1 MKFGNLNEVFENE
14 KTIYEKID
22 DINKEHMLLESQKKQ
37 GKFSKL
43 LTTLSRYGM
52 TYTDQVLKNMQAIP
66 ADRNLQNKEDIGY
79 HQSLYQGWDNSWTPK
94 KEEDKSY
101 SEKALIEKV
110 RVLRKMAT
118 QPELEDI
125 LDILANECIVY
136 DNDESYIA
144 TPFMD
149 TALIQELNEKSA
161 EEIRRC
167 VDTSFYKLYMLLD
180 LKRNAWSLFKR
191 WLIDGVLAFE
201 IVYDDLEH
209 PKSIIGIIP
218 IDPTIITRKVDQDG
232 TEKWIMFKD
241 MVGLERTLLSSQII
255 YVKYSER
262 DDGVDRQSYLERL
275 IRPFNIYRIIE
286 QAQIIWTTTQASF
299 KMMFTIP
306 VAGMNKARGL
316 QTLQSAMNR
325 YKEEITFNSETGEL
339 LTNGKVNQIFN
350 KEYWMPENENGKPEI
365 ETLVD
370 NGPQLNDSDQLTY
383 HLNKLYKISKIPL
396 GRFDKDAQ
404 ATWFGS
410 DPTAVLRDEINF
422 GRFVNRLRA
431 TWAEIIL
438 KPLRI
443 QVSLSIPDI
452 KNDKRIL
459 DAISLRFN
467 TYNQFTEMMEIEIDT
482 KRVEFIQTMHDS
494 LTTQDAEGN
503 DVSFFSQKFLVLKYL
518 KMSEADLELNQK
530 YLLEEKF
537 KKKSGNDEEEE
548 DTGGAD
554 EEENAP
560 EDDMGNED
568 EGSAEDE
575 KGNDLD
581 SEMLGDV
588 QPESSETTEK

>member
-1 MKFGNLNEVFENE
+1 MKFGNLNEVFDNE

-37 GKFSKL
+37 GKLSKL

-180 LKRNAWSLFKR
+180 FKRNAWSLFKR

-255 YVKYSER
+255 YIKYSER

-431 TWAEIIL
+431 TWSEIIL

-503 DVSFFSQKFLVLKYL
+503 DVSFFSEKFLVLKYL
-518 KMSEADLELNQK
+518 KMSEADLELNEK

-537 KKKSGNDEEEE
+537 KKKSGNEEEEE

>member
-1 MKFGNLNEVFENE
+1 MKFGNLNEVFDNE

-404 ATWFGS
+404 STWFGS

-503 DVSFFSQKFLVLKYL
+503 DVSFFSEKFLVLKYL
-518 KMSEADLELNQK
+518 KMSEADLELNEK

-568 EGSAEDE
+568 EGSVEDE

>member
-52 TYTDQVLKNMQAIP
+52 TYTDQVLKNMQAVP

-503 DVSFFSQKFLVLKYL
+503 DVSFFSEKFLVLKYL
-518 KMSEADLELNQK
+518 KMSEADLELNEK

-568 EGSAEDE
+568 EGSVEDE

>member
-1 MKFGNLNEVFENE
+1 MKFGNLNEVFDNE

-52 TYTDQVLKNMQAIP
+52 TYTDQVLKNMQAVP

-180 LKRNAWSLFKR
+180 FKRNAWSLFKR

-422 GRFVNRLRA
+422 GRFVNRLRS

-518 KMSEADLELNQK
+518 KMSEADLELNEK

-537 KKKSGNDEEEE
+537 KKKSGNGEEEE

-575 KGNDLD
+575 KSNDLD

>member
-1 MKFGNLNEVFENE
+1 MKFGNLNEVFDNE

-255 YVKYSER
+255 YIKYSER

-431 TWAEIIL
+431 TWSEIIL

-503 DVSFFSQKFLVLKYL
+503 DVSFFSEKFLVLKYL
-518 KMSEADLELNQK
+518 KMSEADLELNEK

-537 KKKSGNDEEEE
+537 KKKSGNEEEEE

>member
-537 KKKSGNDEEEE
+537 KKKSGNEEEEE

-575 KGNDLD
+575 NNNDLD

>member
-1 MKFGNLNEVFENE
+1 MKFGNLNEVFDNE

-43 LTTLSRYGM
+43 LTALSRYGM
-52 TYTDQVLKNMQAIP
+52 TYTDQVLKNMQAVP

-101 SEKALIEKV
+101 SEKTLIEKV

-136 DNDESYIA
+136 DNDESYVA

-503 DVSFFSQKFLVLKYL
+503 DVSFFSEKFLVLKYL
-518 KMSEADLELNQK
+518 KMSEADLELNEK

-537 KKKSGNDEEEE
+537 KKKSGNGEEEE

>member
-422 GRFVNRLRA
+422 GRFVNRLRS

-518 KMSEADLELNQK
+518 KMSEADLELNEK

-568 EGSAEDE
+568 EGSVEDE
-575 KGNDLD
+575 KSNDLD

>member
-1 MKFGNLNEVFENE
+1 MKFGNLNEVFDNE

-43 LTTLSRYGM
+43 LTTLSKYGM

-422 GRFVNRLRA
+422 SRFVNRLRA
-431 TWAEIIL
+431 TWSEIIL

-482 KRVEFIQTMHDS
+482 KRIEFIQTMHDS

-503 DVSFFSQKFLVLKYL
+503 DVSFFSEKFLVLKYL
-518 KMSEADLELNQK
+518 KMSEADLELNEK

-548 DTGGAD
+548 DNGGAE
-554 EEENAP
+554 EEENTP
-560 EDDMGNED
+560 EDNANNED
-568 EGSAEDE
+568 EGGAEDE
-575 KGNDLD
+575 GSDNLD

>member
-43 LTTLSRYGM
+43 LTALSRYGM
-52 TYTDQVLKNMQAIP
+52 TYTDQVLKNMQAVP

-180 LKRNAWSLFKR
+180 FKRNAWSLFKR

-503 DVSFFSQKFLVLKYL
+503 DVSFFSEKFLVLKYL
-518 KMSEADLELNQK
+518 KMSEADLELNEK

>member
-37 GKFSKL
+37 GKLSKL

-537 KKKSGNDEEEE
+537 KKKSGNGEEEE

-575 KGNDLD
+575 KANDLD

>member
-255 YVKYSER
+255 YVKYFER

-518 KMSEADLELNQK
+518 KMSEADLELNEK

-537 KKKSGNDEEEE
+537 KKKSGNEEEEE

-568 EGSAEDE
+568 EGSVEDE

>member
-537 KKKSGNDEEEE
+537 KKKSGNGEEEE
-548 DTGGAD
+548 DTGGTD

-568 EGSAEDE
+568 EGSVEDE

>member
-1 MKFGNLNEVFENE
+1 MKFGNLNEVFDNE

-52 TYTDQVLKNMQAIP
+52 TYTDQVLKNMQAVP

-136 DNDESYIA
+136 DNDESYVA

-503 DVSFFSQKFLVLKYL
+503 DVSFFSEKFLVLKYL
-518 KMSEADLELNQK
+518 KMSEADLELNEK

-537 KKKSGNDEEEE
+537 KKKSGNEEEEE

>member
-431 TWAEIIL
+431 TWSEIIL

-503 DVSFFSQKFLVLKYL
+503 DVSFFSEKFLVLKYL
-518 KMSEADLELNQK
+518 KMSEADLELNEK

-568 EGSAEDE
+568 EGSVEDE

>member
-1 MKFGNLNEVFENE
+1 MKFGNLNEVFDNE

-43 LTTLSRYGM
+43 LTALSRYGM
-52 TYTDQVLKNMQAIP
+52 SYTDQVLKNMQAVP

-180 LKRNAWSLFKR
+180 FKRNAWSLFKR

-262 DDGVDRQSYLERL
+262 DDGVDKQSYLERL

-431 TWAEIIL
+431 TWSEIIL

-452 KNDKRIL
+452 KNDNRIL

-482 KRVEFIQTMHDS
+482 KRAEFIQTMHDS

-518 KMSEADLELNQK
+518 KMSEADLELNKK

-537 KKKSGNDEEEE
+537 KKKSGNEEEEE

-568 EGSAEDE
+568 EGSVEDE

>member
-1 MKFGNLNEVFENE
+1 MKFGNLNEVFDNE

-43 LTTLSRYGM
+43 LTALSRYGM
-52 TYTDQVLKNMQAIP
+52 TYTDQVLKNMQAVP

-136 DNDESYIA
+136 DNDESYVA

-431 TWAEIIL
+431 TWSEIIL

-503 DVSFFSQKFLVLKYL
+503 DVSFFSEKFLVLKYL
-518 KMSEADLELNQK
+518 KMSEADLELNEK

-537 KKKSGNDEEEE
+537 KKKSGNEEEEE

>member
-1 MKFGNLNEVFENE
+1 MKFGNLNEVFDNE

-43 LTTLSRYGM
+43 LTTLSKYGM

-66 ADRNLQNKEDIGY
+66 TDRNLQNKEDIGY

-94 KEEDKSY
+94 QEEDKSY

-136 DNDESYIA
+136 DNNESYIA

-180 LKRNAWSLFKR
+180 FKRNAWSLFKR

-241 MVGLERTLLSSQII
+241 MIGLERTLLSSQII

-431 TWAEIIL
+431 TWSEIIL

-503 DVSFFSQKFLVLKYL
+503 DVSFFSEKFLVLKYL
-518 KMSEADLELNQK
+518 KMSEADLELNEK

-537 KKKSGNDEEEE
+537 KKKSGNGEEEE
-548 DTGGAD
+548 DTGGAED
-554 EEENAP
+554 EENTL
-560 EDDMGNED
+560 EDNTNNED
-568 EGSAEDE
+568 EGGAEDE
-575 KGNDLD
+575 ENDNLD

>member
-1 MKFGNLNEVFENE
+1 MKFGNLNEVFDNE

-37 GKFSKL
+37 GKLSKL

-518 KMSEADLELNQK
+518 KMSEADLELNEK

-537 KKKSGNDEEEE
+537 KKKSGNGEEEE

>member
-1 MKFGNLNEVFENE
+1 MKFGNLNEVFDNE

-94 KEEDKSY
+94 NEEDKSY

-180 LKRNAWSLFKR
+180 FKRNAWSLFKR

-422 GRFVNRLRA
+422 SRFVNRLRA
-431 TWAEIIL
+431 TWSEIIL

-503 DVSFFSQKFLVLKYL
+503 DVSFFSEKFLVLKYL
-518 KMSEADLELNQK
+518 KMSEADLELNKK

-537 KKKSGNDEEEE
+537 KKKSGNGEEEE
-548 DTGGAD
+548 DTGGAED
-554 EEENAP
+554 EENTP
-560 EDDMGNED
+560 EDNTNNED
-568 EGSAEDE
+568 ESGVEDE
-575 KGNDLD
+575 ENDNLD

>member
-43 LTTLSRYGM
+43 LTALSRYGM
-52 TYTDQVLKNMQAIP
+52 TYTDQVLKNMQAVP

-431 TWAEIIL
+431 TWSEIIL

-494 LTTQDAEGN
+494 LTAQDDEGN

-518 KMSEADLELNQK
+518 KMSEADLELNEK

-537 KKKSGNDEEEE
+537 KKKSGNGEEEE

>member
-43 LTTLSRYGM
+43 LTALSRYGM
-52 TYTDQVLKNMQAIP
+52 TYTDQVLKNMQAVP

-191 WLIDGVLAFE
+191 WLIDGVIAFE

-255 YVKYSER
+255 YIKYSER

-431 TWAEIIL
+431 TWSEIIL

-459 DAISLRFN
+459 DAISLRFS

-482 KRVEFIQTMHDS
+482 KRAEFIQTMHDS

-503 DVSFFSQKFLVLKYL
+503 DVSFFSEKFLVLKYL
-518 KMSEADLELNQK
+518 KMSEADLELNEK

-537 KKKSGNDEEEE
+537 KKKSGNAEEEE

>member
-537 KKKSGNDEEEE
+537 KKKSGNGEEEE
-548 DTGGAD
+548 DTSGAD

>member
-43 LTTLSRYGM
+43 LTALSRYGM
-52 TYTDQVLKNMQAIP
+52 TYTDQVLKNMQAVP

-180 LKRNAWSLFKR
+180 FKRNAWSLFKR

-431 TWAEIIL
+431 TWSEIIL

-503 DVSFFSQKFLVLKYL
+503 DVSFFSEKFLVLKYL
-518 KMSEADLELNQK
+518 KMSEADLELNEK

-537 KKKSGNDEEEE
+537 KKKSGNGEEEE

>member
-1 MKFGNLNEVFENE
+1 MKFGNLNEVFDNE

-52 TYTDQVLKNMQAIP
+52 TYTDQVLKNMQAVP

-180 LKRNAWSLFKR
+180 FKRNAWSLFKR

-431 TWAEIIL
+431 TWSEIIL

-518 KMSEADLELNQK
+518 KMSEADLELNKK

-537 KKKSGNDEEEE
+537 KKKSGNNEEEE
-548 DTGGAD
+548 DTNSED

-568 EGSAEDE
+568 EGSVEDE
-575 KGNDLD
+575 KSNDLD

>member
-1 MKFGNLNEVFENE
+1 MKFGNLNEVFDNE

-43 LTTLSRYGM
+43 LTALSRYGM
-52 TYTDQVLKNMQAIP
+52 TYTDQVLKNMQAVP

-255 YVKYSER
+255 YIKYSER

-422 GRFVNRLRA
+422 GRFVNRLRS

-537 KKKSGNDEEEE
+537 KKKSGNGEEEE

>member
-1 MKFGNLNEVFENE
+1 
-14 KTIYEKID
+14 
-22 DINKEHMLLESQKKQ
+22 MLLESQKKQ

-52 TYTDQVLKNMQAIP
+52 TYTDQVLKNMQAVP

-79 HQSLYQGWDNSWTPK
+79 HQSLYQGWDSSWTPK

-180 LKRNAWSLFKR
+180 FKRNAWSLFKR

-431 TWAEIIL
+431 TWSEIIL

-494 LTTQDAEGN
+494 LTTQDDEGN

-518 KMSEADLELNQK
+518 KMSEADLELNEK

-537 KKKSGNDEEEE
+537 KKKSGNNEEEE
-548 DTGGAD
+548 DTSGAG

-568 EGSAEDE
+568 EGSVEDE

>member
-37 GKFSKL
+37 GKLSKL

-149 TALIQELNEKSA
+149 TALIQELNKKSA

-167 VDTSFYKLYMLLD
+167 IDTSFYKLYMLLD

-503 DVSFFSQKFLVLKYL
+503 DVSFFSEKFLVLKYL
-518 KMSEADLELNQK
+518 KMSEADLELNEK

-537 KKKSGNDEEEE
+537 KKKSGNGEEEE

>member
-1 MKFGNLNEVFENE
+1 MKFGNLNEVFDNE

-52 TYTDQVLKNMQAIP
+52 TYTDQVLKNMQAVP

-180 LKRNAWSLFKR
+180 FKRNAWSLFKR

-431 TWAEIIL
+431 TWSEIIL

-494 LTTQDAEGN
+494 LTTQDDEGN

-518 KMSEADLELNQK
+518 KMSEADLELNEK

-548 DTGGAD
+548 DTSGAG

-568 EGSAEDE
+568 EGSVEDE

>member
-1 MKFGNLNEVFENE
+1 MKFGNLNEVFDNE

-43 LTTLSRYGM
+43 LTALSRYGM
-52 TYTDQVLKNMQAIP
+52 TYTDQVLKNMQAVP

-255 YVKYSER
+255 YIKYSER

-431 TWAEIIL
+431 TWSEIIL

-503 DVSFFSQKFLVLKYL
+503 DVSFFSEKFLVLKYL
-518 KMSEADLELNQK
+518 KMSEADLELNEK

-537 KKKSGNDEEEE
+537 KKKSGNGEEEE

>member
-136 DNDESYIA
+136 DNDESYVA

-255 YVKYSER
+255 YIKYSER

-431 TWAEIIL
+431 TWSEIIL

-518 KMSEADLELNQK
+518 KMSEADLELNEK

-537 KKKSGNDEEEE
+537 KKKSGNAEEEE

-560 EDDMGNED
+560 EDNMGNED
-568 EGSAEDE
+568 DGSAEDE

>member
-43 LTTLSRYGM
+43 LTALSRYGM
-52 TYTDQVLKNMQAIP
+52 TYTDQVLKNMQAVP

-255 YVKYSER
+255 YIKYSER

-431 TWAEIIL
+431 TWSEIIL

-518 KMSEADLELNQK
+518 KMSEADLELNEK

-537 KKKSGNDEEEE
+537 KKKSGNGEEEE

>member
-1 MKFGNLNEVFENE
+1 MKFGNLNEVFDNE

-52 TYTDQVLKNMQAIP
+52 TYTDQVLKNMQAVP

-180 LKRNAWSLFKR
+180 FKRNAWSLFKR

-431 TWAEIIL
+431 TWSEIIL

-494 LTTQDAEGN
+494 LTTQDDEGN

-518 KMSEADLELNQK
+518 KMSEADLELNEK

-537 KKKSGNDEEEE
+537 KKKSGNNEEEE
-548 DTGGAD
+548 DTSGAG

-568 EGSAEDE
+568 EGSIEDE

>member
-1 MKFGNLNEVFENE
+1 MKFGNLNEVFDNE

-43 LTTLSRYGM
+43 LTALSRYGM
-52 TYTDQVLKNMQAIP
+52 TYTDQVLKNMQAVP

-136 DNDESYIA
+136 DNDESYVA
-144 TPFMD
+144 RPFMD

-209 PKSIIGIIP
+209 PKSIIGVIP
-218 IDPTIITRKVDQDG
+218 IDPTIITRKVDRDG

-431 TWAEIIL
+431 TWSEIIL

-518 KMSEADLELNQK
+518 KMSEADLELNEK

-537 KKKSGNDEEEE
+537 KKKSGNAEEEE

>member
-1 MKFGNLNEVFENE
+1 
-14 KTIYEKID
+14 
-22 DINKEHMLLESQKKQ
+22 MLLESQKKQ

-52 TYTDQVLKNMQAIP
+52 TYTDQVLKNMQAVP

-180 LKRNAWSLFKR
+180 FKRNAWSLFKR

-431 TWAEIIL
+431 TWSEIIL

-494 LTTQDAEGN
+494 LTTQDDEGN

-518 KMSEADLELNQK
+518 KMSEADLELNEK

-537 KKKSGNDEEEE
+537 KKKSGNEEE
-548 DTGGAD
+548 DEDTAGAD

-568 EGSAEDE
+568 EGSVEDE

>member
-1 MKFGNLNEVFENE
+1 MKFGNLNEVFDNE

-43 LTTLSRYGM
+43 LTALSRYGM
-52 TYTDQVLKNMQAIP
+52 TYTDQVLKNMQAVP

-136 DNDESYIA
+136 DNDESYVA

-431 TWAEIIL
+431 TWSEIIL

-494 LTTQDAEGN
+494 LTTQDDEGN

-518 KMSEADLELNQK
+518 KMSEADLELNEK

-537 KKKSGNDEEEE
+537 KKKSGNGEEEE

>member
-37 GKFSKL
+37 GKLSKL

-537 KKKSGNDEEEE
+537 KKKSGNGEEEE

-568 EGSAEDE
+568 EGSVEDE

>member
-1 MKFGNLNEVFENE
+1 MKFGNLNEVFDNE

-180 LKRNAWSLFKR
+180 FKRNAWSLFKR

-383 HLNKLYKISKIPL
+383 HLNKLYKISKIPA

-431 TWAEIIL
+431 TWSEIIL

-482 KRVEFIQTMHDS
+482 KRIEFIQTMHDS

-503 DVSFFSQKFLVLKYL
+503 DVSFFSEKFLVLKYL
-518 KMSEADLELNQK
+518 KMSEADLELNEK

-548 DTGGAD
+548 DNGGAED
-554 EEENAP
+554 EENTP
-560 EDDMGNED
+560 EDNANNED
-568 EGSAEDE
+568 EGGAEDE
-575 KGNDLD
+575 GSDNLD

>member
-1 MKFGNLNEVFENE
+1 MKFGNLNEVFDNE

-52 TYTDQVLKNMQAIP
+52 TYTDQVLKNMQAVP

-422 GRFVNRLRA
+422 GRFVNRLRS

-518 KMSEADLELNQK
+518 KMSEADLELNEK

-537 KKKSGNDEEEE
+537 KKKSGNGEEEE